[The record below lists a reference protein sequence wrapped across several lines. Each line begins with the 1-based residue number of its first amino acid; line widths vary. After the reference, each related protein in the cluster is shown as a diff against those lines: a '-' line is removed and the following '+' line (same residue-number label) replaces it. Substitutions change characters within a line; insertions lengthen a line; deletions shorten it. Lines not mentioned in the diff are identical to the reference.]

1 VTVTCE
7 DVQAWRD
14 SQERLMLDH
23 FRHLRDT
30 DPDRLAMVAA
40 DIADDREVS
49 EAVRERALGRIRQVL
64 QER

>member
-1 VTVTCE
+1 MTVTCD
-7 DVQAWRD
+7 DVQEWRA

-40 DIADDREVS
+40 DITDDREVS
-49 EAVRERALGRIRQVL
+49 EAVRERALGRIRQVM

>member
-1 VTVTCE
+1 MTATCD
-7 DVQAWRD
+7 DVRAWRD

-49 EAVRERALGRIRQVL
+49 DVVRERALGRIRQVM
-64 QER
+64 QEH